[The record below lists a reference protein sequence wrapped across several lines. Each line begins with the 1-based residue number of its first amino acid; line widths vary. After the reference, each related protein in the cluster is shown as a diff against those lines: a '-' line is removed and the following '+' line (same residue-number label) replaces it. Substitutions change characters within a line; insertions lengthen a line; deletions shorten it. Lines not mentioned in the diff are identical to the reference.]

1 MAPPPPPRPFVVQVG
16 AFGARQNALR
26 QVQRLQ
32 QSGYDAEVWPVTV
45 KGKNLYAVQ
54 VIRFGNRAE
63 AESAGK
69 KLKRDLGF
77 NYLVVRRPE

>member
-1 MAPPPPPRPFVVQVG
+1 
-16 AFGARQNALR
+16 
-26 QVQRLQ
+26 
-32 QSGYDAEVWPVTV
+32 V

-54 VIRFGNRAE
+54 VIRFGNRSE

-69 KLKRDLGF
+69 KVKRNLGF